1 MSPQLPDI
9 QDNNEQL
16 LNDIQSLQQIEQ
28 QFFTSLETNPDL
40 SPIEQQKIVEK
51 INQVSNMRVTLY
63 KTLSDINNYYGSTLS
78 TSLGTLREQTAAIG
92 VIEDE
97 LNRSKKNLE
106 MLELE
111 KNNKIR
117 LVEINNYYGEKYEE
131 HASLMKIIIFT
142 LVPIVIIS
150 ILNNKG
156 ILPNFIFY
164 IILIVVCIIGGIY
177 FWYRFASIIMRDNLN
192 YQKYDWGF
200 NPATAPKSSSVS
212 SDPWASLQLPG
223 TCIGE
228 ACCSDGQIWD
238 PSIDK
243 CIGTSTIINPNLKAK
258 PKEPSWWDREA
269 QAATETFVSNVLTK
283 TANSK

>member
-1 MSPQLPDI
+1 MSQLPDI

-40 SPIEQQKIVEK
+40 SPIEQQKIVDK

-212 SDPWASLQLPG
+212 SDPWASLQMPG

-228 ACCSDGQIWD
+228 ACCSDGQLWD
-238 PSIDK
+238 PSIDQ
-243 CIGTSTIINPNLKAK
+243 CIGTSKIVNPNVK
-258 PKEPSWWDREA
+258 PKQKESSWWDREA